1 MDNSDL
7 EWQPKKDPKSQD
19 WLQEE
24 HARLTKKEA
33 KASWTRK
40 QPLSKHQSA
49 HKSESPR
56 QTKKIEIH
64 TVLEQCRTECDRM
77 KSMHRGVARETGVS
91 THTNEQRTVEEKS
104 QEIREGSIYEEH
116 VLAEKSQLVN
126 DLK

>member
-1 MDNSDL
+1 
-7 EWQPKKDPKSQD
+7 
-19 WLQEE
+19 
-24 HARLTKKEA
+24 
-33 KASWTRK
+33 
-40 QPLSKHQSA
+40 
-49 HKSESPR
+49 
-56 QTKKIEIH
+56 
-64 TVLEQCRTECDRM
+64 M